1 MAYNNGFPVTYP
13 QMFPQYQQPYQM
25 PQYQQMQQPAQ
36 QQIQQPSSR
45 MAEVFPAASEKTVL
59 EFPVQAGTTV
69 MFVANDDTF
78 TAIKEASVT
87 GQITTVFFDLK
98 EASVTGQITTVFFDR
113 RPPSAAEKPVD
124 MALYVTR
131 DELEKRLAAFGK
143 SSRKETEVVEA

>member
-59 EFPVQAGTTV
+59 EFPVQAGSTV
-69 MFVANDDTF
+69 MFVANDDSF

-87 GQITTVFFDLK
+87 GQITTVFY
-98 EASVTGQITTVFFDR
+98 DR
-113 RPPSAAEKPVD
+113 RPPSAPEKPVD

-131 DELEKRLAAFGK
+131 DELEQRLAAFSK
-143 SSRKETEVVEA
+143 KPRKETEVPEA

>member
-45 MAEVFPAASEKTVL
+45 MTEVFPAASEKAVL
-59 EFPVQAGTTV
+59 EFPVQAGSTV
-69 MFVANDDTF
+69 MFVANDDSF

-87 GQITTVFFDLK
+87 GQITTVFY
-98 EASVTGQITTVFFDR
+98 DR
-113 RPPSAAEKPVD
+113 RPPSAPEKPVD

-131 DELEKRLAAFGK
+131 DELEQRLAAFSK
-143 SSRKETEVVEA
+143 KPRKETEVPEA

>member
-1 MAYNNGFPVTYP
+1 MAYSNGFPATYP

-36 QQIQQPSSR
+36 QQIQQPTSR

-87 GQITTVFFDLK
+87 GQITTVFFD
-98 EASVTGQITTVFFDR
+98 R
-113 RPPSAAEKPVD
+113 RPPSAPEKPVD

-131 DELEKRLAAFGK
+131 DELEQRLAAFSK
-143 SSRKETEVVEA
+143 KPRKETEVPEA

>member
-1 MAYNNGFPVTYP
+1 
-13 QMFPQYQQPYQM
+13 
-25 PQYQQMQQPAQ
+25 
-36 QQIQQPSSR
+36 

-78 TAIKEASVT
+78 TAI
-87 GQITTVFFDLK
+87 K

>member
-13 QMFPQYQQPYQM
+13 QMYPQYQQPYQM

-45 MAEVFPAASEKTVL
+45 MAEVFPAASEKAVL
-59 EFPVQAGTTV
+59 EFPVQAGSTV
-69 MFVANDDTF
+69 MFVANDDSF

-87 GQITTVFFDLK
+87 GQITTVFY
-98 EASVTGQITTVFFDR
+98 DR
-113 RPPSAAEKPVD
+113 RPPSAPEKPVD

-131 DELEKRLAAFGK
+131 DELEQRLAAFSK
-143 SSRKETEVVEA
+143 KPRKETEVVDA

>member
-87 GQITTVFFDLK
+87 GQITTVFY
-98 EASVTGQITTVFFDR
+98 DR
-113 RPPSAAEKPVD
+113 RPPSAPEKPVD

>member
-13 QMFPQYQQPYQM
+13 QMFPQYQQP
-25 PQYQQMQQPAQ
+25 QQMQQPAQ

-87 GQITTVFFDLK
+87 GQITTVFFD
-98 EASVTGQITTVFFDR
+98 R

>member
-87 GQITTVFFDLK
+87 GQITTVFFD
-98 EASVTGQITTVFFDR
+98 R
-113 RPPSAAEKPVD
+113 RPPSAPEKPVD

-143 SSRKETEVVEA
+143 SSRKETEVPEA

>member
-45 MAEVFPAASEKTVL
+45 MAEVFPAANEKAVL
-59 EFPVQAGTTV
+59 EFPVQAGSTV
-69 MFVANDDTF
+69 MFVANDDSF

-87 GQITTVFFDLK
+87 GQITTVFY
-98 EASVTGQITTVFFDR
+98 DR
-113 RPPSAAEKPVD
+113 RPPSAPEKPVD

-131 DELEKRLAAFGK
+131 DELEQRLAAFSK
-143 SSRKETEVVEA
+143 KPRKETEVPEA

>member
-87 GQITTVFFDLK
+87 GQITTVFFD
-98 EASVTGQITTVFFDR
+98 R
-113 RPPSAAEKPVD
+113 RPPSAPEKPVD

>member
-69 MFVANDDTF
+69 MFVANDDSF

-87 GQITTVFFDLK
+87 GQITTVFY
-98 EASVTGQITTVFFDR
+98 DR
-113 RPPSAAEKPVD
+113 RPPSAPEKPVD

-131 DELEKRLAAFGK
+131 DELEQRLAAFSK
-143 SSRKETEVVEA
+143 KPRKETEVPEA

>member
-13 QMFPQYQQPYQM
+13 QMYPQYQQPYQM
-25 PQYQQMQQPAQ
+25 PQYQQ
-36 QQIQQPSSR
+36 IQQPIPQQAPQPASR
-45 MAEVFPAASEKTVL
+45 MTEVFPAASEKTVL
-59 EFPVQAGTTV
+59 EFPVQAGSTV

-87 GQITTVFFDLK
+87 GQITTVFFD
-98 EASVTGQITTVFFDR
+98 R
-113 RPPSAAEKPVD
+113 RPPSAPEKPVD

-143 SSRKETEVVEA
+143 TSRKETEVPEA

>member
-25 PQYQQMQQPAQ
+25 PQYQQIQQPAQ
-36 QQIQQPSSR
+36 QQLQQPSSR

-59 EFPVQAGTTV
+59 EFPVQAGSTV

-87 GQITTVFFDLK
+87 GQITTVFY
-98 EASVTGQITTVFFDR
+98 DR
-113 RPPSAAEKPVD
+113 RPPSAPEKPVD

>member
-13 QMFPQYQQPYQM
+13 QMYPQYQQPYQM
-25 PQYQQMQQPAQ
+25 PQYQQ
-36 QQIQQPSSR
+36 IQQPVPQQAPQPASR
-45 MAEVFPAASEKTVL
+45 MTEVFPAASEKTVL
-59 EFPVQAGTTV
+59 EFPVQAGSTV

-87 GQITTVFFDLK
+87 GQITTVFFD
-98 EASVTGQITTVFFDR
+98 R
-113 RPPSAAEKPVD
+113 RPPSAPEKPVD

-143 SSRKETEVVEA
+143 TSRKETEVPEA

>member
-36 QQIQQPSSR
+36 QQIQQPTSR

-87 GQITTVFFDLK
+87 GQITTVFFD
-98 EASVTGQITTVFFDR
+98 R
-113 RPPSAAEKPVD
+113 RPPSAPEKPVD

-131 DELEKRLAAFGK
+131 DELEQRLAAFSK
-143 SSRKETEVVEA
+143 KPRKETEVPEA